1 MLVQVFL
8 HQTLLRTRRTV
19 AIFHAFI
26 LFAFTYYFLVNLV
39 DLAEGFTGFSSSH
52 RGGVWG
58 VFNLVADVLS
68 VLALVG
74 MIYFLVRRFTFGRR
88 TFSFNPSVLLLPG
101 VEAGIRRDS
110 IVVGAFILLH
120 VGSRW
125 VGQAFKL
132 ALHGPDPWQPLSS
145 LASRMFAGL
154 PEGVLEM
161 GVHVT
166 WWVAVGLILLFLP
179 YFPRSKHIH
188 LFFAPVNLALG
199 LPQPPG
205 RLDGGGMGAARLEE
219 LPWRR
224 ILDAYA
230 CIMCNRCQDVCPAH
244 QTGRSL
250 SPAALEIN
258 KRYYLNRHLRE
269 FSAGASSPPLREY
282 AISLDAIWSCTT
294 CAACVHICPVG
305 NAPMLDIVELRR
317 RLVDQGDLSDPN
329 LQDALVKLGKY
340 GNSFGKPERQRGQW
354 VKGLPFRV
362 KDARKEPVEV
372 VWFVGDFASFDPRG
386 QEVSRTVARLLHHA
400 GVDFGILYDGERNSG
415 NDVRRI
421 GEVGLF
427 EVLADHNIRVLDQ
440 VRPQVLLTT
449 DPHSLNALRNEYR
462 ALGRSYPVVHY
473 TEFLLTL
480 FEEGRLRVTRPLGR
494 KVTYHDPCYLA
505 RYNGVTEA
513 PRRLLA
519 LLGAELVEMPRNR
532 ENTFCCGA
540 GGGRIW
546 MSEEPGRERPSENRI
561 REAVA
566 LGVDTFVVACPKDY
580 AMYSD
585 AVKTS
590 GHEGRLVVRDIA
602 ELVGEAVGLVEEAV
616 VRA

>member
-1 MLVQVFL
+1 
-8 HQTLLRTRRTV
+8 
-19 AIFHAFI
+19 
-26 LFAFTYYFLVNLV
+26 
-39 DLAEGFTGFSSSH
+39 
-52 RGGVWG
+52 
-58 VFNLVADVLS
+58 
-68 VLALVG
+68 
-74 MIYFLVRRFTFGRR
+74 
-88 TFSFNPSVLLLPG
+88 
-101 VEAGIRRDS
+101 
-110 IVVGAFILLH
+110 
-120 VGSRW
+120 
-125 VGQAFKL
+125 
-132 ALHGPDPWQPLSS
+132 
-145 LASRMFAGL
+145 
-154 PEGVLEM
+154 
-161 GVHVT
+161 
-166 WWVAVGLILLFLP
+166 
-179 YFPRSKHIH
+179 
-188 LFFAPVNLALG
+188 
-199 LPQPPG
+199 
-205 RLDGGGMGAARLEE
+205 
-219 LPWRR
+219 
-224 ILDAYA
+224 
-230 CIMCNRCQDVCPAH
+230 
-244 QTGRSL
+244 
-250 SPAALEIN
+250 
-258 KRYYLNRHLRE
+258 
-269 FSAGASSPPLREY
+269 
-282 AISLDAIWSCTT
+282 
-294 CAACVHICPVG
+294 
-305 NAPMLDIVELRR
+305 MLDIVELRR

-440 VRPQVLLTT
+440 VRPQVLFTT
-449 DPHSLNALRNEYR
+449 DPHSMNALRNEYR